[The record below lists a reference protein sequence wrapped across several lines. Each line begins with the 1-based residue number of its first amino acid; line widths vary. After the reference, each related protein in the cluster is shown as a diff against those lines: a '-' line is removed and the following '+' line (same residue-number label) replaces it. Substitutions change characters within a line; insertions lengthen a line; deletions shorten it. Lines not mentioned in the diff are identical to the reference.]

1 MNSVEGN
8 CHSVKVMGNF
18 CTVTLQLSLSVW
30 NHLDDVHVNAFFR
43 RDGWALTQ
51 QKYICVYT
59 VYFICS
65 QRSGV
70 ISFLHIFVQKV
81 TRQ

>member
-8 CHSVKVMGNF
+8 CQSIKVMGNF
-18 CTVTLQLSLSVW
+18 CTITLQHSLSVW

-51 QKYICVYT
+51 QKYICVYI
-59 VYFICS
+59 FID
-65 QRSGV
+65 
-70 ISFLHIFVQKV
+70 IFVCKKFLPH
-81 TRQ
+81 